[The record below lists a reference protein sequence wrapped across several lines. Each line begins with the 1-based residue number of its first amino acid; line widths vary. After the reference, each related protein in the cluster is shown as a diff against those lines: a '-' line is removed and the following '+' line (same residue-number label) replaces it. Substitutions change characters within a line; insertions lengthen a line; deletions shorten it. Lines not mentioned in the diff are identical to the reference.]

1 MKAPEIEM
9 LYKAGY
15 KSTALSCLDDP
26 DTPNALFTYWFG
38 TINRKK
44 KDLAAKFGI
53 NKKQLEI
60 FNSYFDPA
68 KLKREQHCDVISKI
82 KGTLEVDD
90 ISAMD
95 IATFNE
101 MVSLVLQW
109 KTSGGY
115 NRRGD
120 DSNSILTPDYSMPD
134 ELEWS
139 KEKQLRY
146 MMKISKITKNWTVNP
161 PLRVYRD
168 FLSMYKKIPEE
179 MRPVY
184 QFDNLSSLAEL
195 RQMHDDCLRIYN
207 MEQDKIRNMQDA
219 EKNKMLA
226 KLDLKRAPMLEYEDE
241 NYKISLPKKLSEIV
255 REGSSLGHCVGGYTD
270 RHLRGETTI
279 LFLRHKDTPN
289 TSFYTIEVHGWK
301 TKNPQMEVAQIHGMR
316 NRWLGCNPEVVPF
329 VMRWLRDK
337 VIKCRDDILLST
349 SNSYGSYNA
358 PLIPKPQI

>member
-15 KSTALSCLDDP
+15 KNTALVCLDDYNA
-26 DTPNALFTYWFG
+26 PNTLFTDWFG
-38 TINRKK
+38 PINRKK

-60 FNSYFDPA
+60 FNSYFDPV
-68 KLKREQHCDVISKI
+68 KLKKEQHCNVISKI

-90 ISAMD
+90 ISALD

-101 MVSLVLQW
+101 MFALVLQW
-109 KTSGGY
+109 KSSGGS
-115 NRRGD
+115 NRKGD
-120 DSNSILTPDYSMPD
+120 DSNSILTPEYSMPD

-146 MMKISKITKNWTVNP
+146 MMKIAKITKHWTVTP
-161 PLRVYRD
+161 PLQVYRD

-184 QFDNLSSLAEL
+184 QFDNLSSLTEL
-195 RQMHDDCLRIYN
+195 RQMHDDCTRIYN
-207 MEQDKIRNMQDA
+207 MEQDKIRNMQNA
-219 EKNKMLA
+219 EKDKMLA

-241 NYKISLPKKLSEIV
+241 TYKISLPKKLSEIV

-279 LFLRHKDTPN
+279 LFLRQKDLPN
-289 TSFYTIEVHGWK
+289 TSLYTIEVHGWK
-301 TKNPQMEVAQIHGMR
+301 TKNPNMRVAQIHGMR

-329 VMRWLRDK
+329 VMRWLRDMK
-337 VIKCRDDILLST
+337 ISCSDTILLST
-349 SNSYGSYNA
+349 SNSYGGYGA
-358 PLIPKPQI
+358 ALIPKPEI